1 MAHHLDKQSVCL
13 SSISSVNWGL
23 VTQCLG
29 GQKSVVEKKT
39 KNKEKVLRGQAQ
51 GPGLLPSARSP
62 QASPLEHQMFMLYFL
77 TSLPNGSSWGPTEGL
92 CRLFVICVECCGF
105 DFFLKWLP
113 DRLVSQNDSISL
125 GNGLKSR
132 AKRWTSSPLFS
143 TGLRPQQWPGPMG
156 REGER
161 SLWTEEDLRF
171 KAAYFLRV
179 LEETRA
185 WECFAFPSVETMPR
199 VTRGVNENVEP
210 GSMKDWVSP

>member
-13 SSISSVNWGL
+13 SSISSGNWGL

-105 DFFLKWLP
+105 DFFLK
-113 DRLVSQNDSISL
+113 
-125 GNGLKSR
+125 
-132 AKRWTSSPLFS
+132 
-143 TGLRPQQWPGPMG
+143 
-156 REGER
+156 
-161 SLWTEEDLRF
+161 
-171 KAAYFLRV
+171 
-179 LEETRA
+179 
-185 WECFAFPSVETMPR
+185 
-199 VTRGVNENVEP
+199 
-210 GSMKDWVSP
+210 